1 MEKLNATK
9 ENIFDDNPQAVEWT
23 LNRLGND
30 DNIYEVKSG
39 KELKMLIDTKNEK
52 PFGVIVPSKTNTKWW
67 EEYIGSHN
75 PLVYFLKGEPAK
87 ALVLFNVIV
96 MNDDIVHPIEMIEK
110 LGTYGLTQKD
120 IAEKLGVNKMRIHRI
135 GKYDEQFKNNISL
148 FKDLYK
154 LLKQV
159 EFESFKRSNSK

>member
-1 MEKLNATK
+1 MVGMEKLNATK

-75 PLVYFLKGEPAK
+75 PLVYF
-87 ALVLFNVIV
+87 
-96 MNDDIVHPIEMIEK
+96 
-110 LGTYGLTQKD
+110 
-120 IAEKLGVNKMRIHRI
+120 
-135 GKYDEQFKNNISL
+135 
-148 FKDLYK
+148 
-154 LLKQV
+154 
-159 EFESFKRSNSK
+159 FKRRTC